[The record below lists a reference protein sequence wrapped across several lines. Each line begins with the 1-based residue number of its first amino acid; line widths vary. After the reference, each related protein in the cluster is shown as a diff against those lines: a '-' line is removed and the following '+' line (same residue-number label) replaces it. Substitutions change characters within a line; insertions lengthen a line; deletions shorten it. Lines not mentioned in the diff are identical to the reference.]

1 MTFYIDAMKRILA
14 SLAAIAM
21 AASPALASAKSPL
34 EGRWQHGSMV
44 IEIAPCGPELCGT
57 VVKASPTQQK
67 KAQKGSG
74 TELIGA
80 RIITDIE
87 QTGDN
92 TYKGR
97 VFAADRDMYASGTVR
112 MVSHDRLQVKGC
124 ILLIICKSRTYDRVR

>member
-1 MTFYIDAMKRILA
+1 MNMKRILA
-14 SLAAIAM
+14 SLAAVAM

-34 EGRWQHGSMV
+34 EGQWKHGSMV
-44 IEIAPCGPELCGT
+44 IEIAPCGPKLCGT
-57 VVKASPTQQK
+57 VVKASANQQK

-80 RIITDIE
+80 RLITDIE
-87 QTGDN
+87 QTSPD

-97 VFAADRDMYASGTVR
+97 VFAADRNVYASGTVR

-124 ILLIICKSRTYDRVR
+124 VRLVICKSRTYDRVR